1 VKAVFAGGGTGG
13 HVFPALAIAQRLRKN
28 IPDFKVV
35 FIGKTGKI
43 EEIVA
48 KKNKFTFYGIPS
60 GKFSE
65 VRLSEISEFVFQT
78 ISGFIKA
85 VFILTKEKP
94 DFIIGCGGYVSFPT
108 VLAAIL
114 LMKPVY
120 LIEQNSLPGKVNR
133 ILSPFARKVF
143 FGMPLEF
150 NNKKNKKWIWTG
162 NPLRENLVKKDR
174 SETLNFFNL
183 GPRKKYIGVVGGSQ
197 GARFFNEIMPQT
209 LKLLGHKMDIG
220 VIHIC
225 GKGNKREVK
234 KTYRDLGIEANVL
247 DFLEDMAKMYSLV
260 DIIVSRAGALT
271 ISEISV
277 FGVPAV
283 FIPYPYAAQDHQK
296 LNAKKVSGF
305 GAAVWMHEAEAN
317 PDRLAEAMENV
328 LAHNDAADKMKS
340 AWKNFVKG
348 DSVNTILSHIKEDL
362 GFSSLIKD

>member
-1 VKAVFAGGGTGG
+1 MKAVFAGGGTGG
-13 HVFPALAIAQRLRKN
+13 HVFPALAIAQKLKKN
-28 IPDFKVV
+28 IPDFKIV

-43 EEIVA
+43 EEIIA
-48 KKNKFTFYGIPS
+48 KKNKFTFYNIPS
-60 GKFSE
+60 EKFSG
-65 VRLSEISEFVFQT
+65 VRLSEISKFIFQT

-85 VFILTKEKP
+85 VFILNREKP

-150 NNKKNKKWIWTG
+150 DSKKNKKWIWTG
-162 NPLRENLVKKDR
+162 NPLRGNLVKKDR
-174 SETLNFFNL
+174 SEVLKFFNL
-183 GPRKKYIGVVGGSQ
+183 GPHKKYIGVVGGSQ

-209 LKLLGHKMDIG
+209 LKLLGRKVDIG

-225 GKGNKREVK
+225 GKGNKLKIK
-234 KTYRDLGIEANVL
+234 KTYRDLEIEANVL
-247 DFLEDMAKMYSLV
+247 DFLEDMANIYSSI
-260 DIIVSRAGALT
+260 DIIVSRSGALT

-305 GAAVWMHEAEAN
+305 GAAIWMHEAEVN
-317 PDRLAEAMENV
+317 PNRLAEVMENILEHDDV
-328 LAHNDAADKMKS
+328 ADKMRT

-348 DSVNTILSHIKEDL
+348 DSVGTILSYIKEDL
-362 GFSSLIKD
+362 ENRKEKV